1 MIPPIYQLLI
11 ADSAV
16 YAIVGTRIYYKPAK
30 QGGTQ
35 PYIVLTFASSV
46 PNNNLSEL
54 PDNDDQRIQIDT
66 YALGQ
71 ILAEQLGETVRDA
84 IEAEYDILIGPTP
97 IAEVD
102 TDLSRWSMDVQVLN
116 NRWQPASP
124 EIGG

>member
-1 MIPPIYQLLI
+1 MIPPIYQLLV

-16 YAIVGTRIYYKPAK
+16 YAIVGTRIYYEPAK
-30 QGGTQ
+30 QGGPQ

-54 PDNDDQRIQIDT
+54 PDNDDQRIQIDA

-71 ILAEQLGETVRDA
+71 PLSAQLAQAVRDA
-84 IEAEYDILIGPTP
+84 IEAEYDILMGPWQP
-97 IAEVD
+97 GVEVD

-116 NRWQPASP
+116 KR
-124 EIGG
+124 